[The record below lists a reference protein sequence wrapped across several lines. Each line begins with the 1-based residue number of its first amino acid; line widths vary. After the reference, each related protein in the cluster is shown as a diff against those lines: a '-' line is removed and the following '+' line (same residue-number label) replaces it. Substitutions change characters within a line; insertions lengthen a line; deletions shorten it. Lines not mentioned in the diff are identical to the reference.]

1 MTGTIRVTFEDHVY
15 EVPHSLLEFH
25 PGNILTQA
33 ASEQL
38 RSYPEGIVVLEG
50 DGSLFKLILSFL
62 QDDGGIILPSTIA
75 KSEFLDE
82 LTFYG
87 INVLDVTKIVSES
100 DLSPLPQVRL
110 RQGDI
115 HRINSWDVQVAIL
128 VLAKKCAIL
137 HIRSAGEMEVT
148 VKQGRMEDETITC
161 SAKMWKTLWFQF
173 FKNFDCV
180 REDCNRHL
188 FKAGLKIIS
197 VKHASES
204 YAMTVLMEP
213 AGIAG

>member
-1 MTGTIRVTFEDHVY
+1 MTGTMRVTFEDHVY

-62 QDDGGIILPSTIA
+62 QDDGDVFLPRTVS
-75 KSEFLDE
+75 KSKFLDE
-82 LTFYG
+82 LIFYG
-87 INVLDVTKIVSES
+87 INVLDATKILSVS
-100 DLSPLPQVRL
+100 DLPSLPQVQS
-110 RQGDI
+110 RQEKIDG
-115 HRINSWDVQVAIL
+115 INSWDIDIAII

-137 HIRSAGEMEVT
+137 HLRTAGELMVT
-148 VKQGRMEDETITC
+148 VNRDCLHDETFTC
-161 SAKMWKTLWFQF
+161 TARMWRALSCLLCEKFHF
-173 FKNFDCV
+173 VC
-180 REDCNRHL
+180 EECNRHL
-188 FKAGLKIIS
+188 FKAGLKMIS
-197 VKHASES
+197 VTIDPVLSTI
-204 YAMTVLMEP
+204 TVFMEP